1 MKKVRVVLNPVSGTN
16 NNTQHA
22 IQDAMAAY
30 PTIEWDVYETHGDG
44 DARDSARSACA
55 DGYDLVIAAG
65 GDGTV
70 REVAEGLLGEEML
83 MSILPGGT
91 ANVLSVE
98 LGFPTDLMTILKA
111 LATGDYH
118 TRTIDVAKMD
128 NKTLLLRAGIGYEA
142 QISVGAKREE
152 KRRFGRGAYFL
163 AAWRQLRDLRP
174 TRYHLTLDDEEVVR
188 YGVTCLICN
197 SVNVGIPNV
206 KLIGESLMDD
216 GKLDVILVPSI
227 ELPYLLRGIWKFVF
241 RRSRQDADSINHWQA
256 RKVTIRTQANQ
267 VMAIDGDYHKRGKRT
282 SAEVIPRALTVAV
295 PN

>member
-1 MKKVRVVLNPVSGTN
+1 MKKIRVVLNPVSGTN
-16 NNTQHA
+16 NNTQAA
-22 IQDAMAAY
+22 IKEAMAAH
-30 PTIEWDVYETHGDG
+30 PTLEWDVYETQGDG
-44 DARDSARSACA
+44 DARESAKSACA

-70 REVAEGLLGEEML
+70 REVAEGLIGEDML

-98 LGFPTDLMTILKA
+98 LGFPGDLNAILNG
-111 LATGDYH
+111 LATDDYH
-118 TRTIDVAKMD
+118 MRTIDAAKMD

-152 KRRFGRGAYFL
+152 KKRFGRAAYFL
-163 AAWRQLRDLRP
+163 AAWRQLRGLRP
-174 TRYHLTLDDEEVVR
+174 TRYYLTLDDEEVVR

-206 KLIGESLMDD
+206 KLINESLMDD
-216 GKLDVILVPSI
+216 GKLDVILVPSM
-227 ELPYLLRGIWKFVF
+227 ELPYLLRGIFKFMF
-241 RRSRQDADSINHWQA
+241 RRSRNDVDSINHWQA
-256 RKVTIRTQANQ
+256 QKVTVRTQATQ